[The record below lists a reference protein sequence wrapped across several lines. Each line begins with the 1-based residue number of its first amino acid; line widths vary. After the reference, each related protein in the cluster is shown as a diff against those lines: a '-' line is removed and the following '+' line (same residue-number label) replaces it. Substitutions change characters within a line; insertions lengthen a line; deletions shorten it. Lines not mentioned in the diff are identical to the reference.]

1 MHNKILVTLSVL
13 VLVLS
18 GWLLLSVA
26 RHPKVSVQFQKQH
39 AAPAVSAPAANTDG
53 TVQTQ
58 VNVLNDKVTT
68 KVLVEPKK
76 K

>member
-1 MHNKILVTLSVL
+1 MHNKILAALSVL

-26 RHPKVSVQFQKQH
+26 RHPKVSVQFQKQN
-39 AAPAVSAPAANTDG
+39 AAPAASVPAANTDG

-58 VNVLNDKVTT
+58 VNVLNDKITT
-68 KVLVEPKK
+68 KVLIEPKK